1 MGEMRANK
9 ADRRTRLICVAAL
22 CLVGLLINI
31 LGVRLAL
38 GLKLPLFLDNIG
50 SVLAAALGGYVPGII
65 VGFLTNLINGVND
78 ATTAYYGTLTVMIAV
93 CASFF
98 ARRGGFSRP
107 AKIPLVIATFALI
120 GGGLGSVLTWMLYG
134 FDFGTGISAPL
145 AHRLYDTGLLSMF
158 WSQFT
163 ADMLIDVADK
173 TVTVLLVA
181 LALRLI
187 PDDKKDLFFLY
198 GWRQAPLSE
207 HALKRAERKRVRR
220 HSLRFKIILLV
231 SAVMITIAVVI
242 TSISF
247 VHFRNASIE
256 EQTRLAYGVTE
267 LAGMTIDAER
277 VDEFIEKG
285 EAAEGYTQIKNRLG
299 EIMNS
304 TEDISY
310 VYAYRILPEGC
321 QVVFDPDTPDMP
333 GMKAGEMV
341 AFDDEFKAYLP
352 QLLAGQPIKP
362 IISNGQ
368 YGWLLTVYKP
378 IYNAE
383 GVCQCYA
390 AVDISMEQIALSGY
404 RFLARVISLFL
415 GFFILILAVTIW
427 LAEYNVILP
436 INTIAIAAERFAY
449 NSETARAD
457 TVERIKRLD
466 IRTGDEVENLYYAVT
481 KTTED
486 TVQYIA
492 STQHQDEVIRKLQ
505 NGLILVLADMV
516 ESRDQ
521 CTGDHVRKTAAYAR
535 VIMDEM
541 RREGV
546 YADQLTD
553 AFIEDVVNS
562 APLHDVGKIEV
573 SDILLNKPGR
583 LTDAEFAQMKHH
595 TTAGSDII
603 ERAIDMV
610 SEDESGYL
618 KEARNLAAYHHEKWD
633 GSGYPSGLAGEQIP
647 LSARIM
653 AVADVFDALVSRRSY
668 KEPFT
673 FEKAMDIIREGAG
686 SHFDPKVAEAFI
698 RAEDEVRRIS
708 RMHMEMR

>member
-145 AHRLYDTGLLSMF
+145 AHRLYDTGLLSVF

-231 SAVMITIAVVI
+231 SVAMITIAVVI

-321 QVVFDPDTPDMP
+321 QVVFDPDAPDMP

-378 IYNAE
+378 VYNAE

-390 AVDISMEQIALSGY
+390 AVDISMEQIVLSGY

>member
-145 AHRLYDTGLLSMF
+145 AHRLYDTGLLSVF

-231 SAVMITIAVVI
+231 SVVMITIAVVI

-285 EAAEGYTQIKNRLG
+285 EAAEGYTQIKSRLG

-321 QVVFDPDTPDMP
+321 QVVFDPDAPDMP

-352 QLLAGQPIKP
+352 QLLAGKPIDP

-368 YGWLLTVYKP
+368 FGWLLTVYKP

-390 AVDISMEQIALSGY
+390 AVDISMEQIVLSGY

-466 IRTGDEVENLYYAVT
+466 IHTGDEVENLYYAVT